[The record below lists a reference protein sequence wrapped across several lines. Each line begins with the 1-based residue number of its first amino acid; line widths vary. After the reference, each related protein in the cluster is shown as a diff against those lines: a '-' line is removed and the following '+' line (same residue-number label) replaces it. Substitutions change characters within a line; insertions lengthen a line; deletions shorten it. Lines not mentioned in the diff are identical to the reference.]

1 MITIASLELIAEL
14 DHVVAAGS
22 LERRGQILRRI
33 TSLFLSG
40 AARLSE
46 EHIELFDDVFIRL
59 MDCIDAP
66 TLAAFSA
73 MLSKQT
79 SMPRHTIR
87 RLAFDDDATVAAP
100 VLLKSAILAEADLAE
115 IAASR
120 GQGHLLAIAGR
131 KALGEVLTDILLARG
146 DSNVFR
152 ELANNG
158 SARLSAAGFRC
169 CFPPPSVTMT
179 SRNCW

>member
-59 MDCIDAP
+59 IDCIDAP
-66 TLAAFSA
+66 TLAAFST

-79 SMPRHTIR
+79 SAPRHTIR

-100 VLLKSAILAEADLAE
+100 VLLSCAKRSGQPPKTQLYGPIPKSAIRST
-115 IAASR
+115 IR
-120 GQGHLLAIAGR
+120 RQ
-131 KALGEVLTDILLARG
+131 
-146 DSNVFR
+146 N
-152 ELANNG
+152 
-158 SARLSAAGFRC
+158 
-169 CFPPPSVTMT
+169 PP
-179 SRNCW
+179 

>member
-59 MDCIDAP
+59 IDCIDAP
-66 TLAAFSA
+66 TLAAFGA

-79 SMPRHTIR
+79 SGTRSVASPSMMTQRSLR
-87 RLAFDDDATVAAP
+87 RCCSNRRPLPKPISPKSREAAGKDISSP
-100 VLLKSAILAEADLAE
+100 SP
-115 IAASR
+115 AAR
-120 GQGHLLAIAGR
+120 P
-131 KALGEVLTDILLARG
+131 
-146 DSNVFR
+146 
-152 ELANNG
+152 
-158 SARLSAAGFRC
+158 SARS
-169 CFPPPSVTMT
+169 
-179 SRNCW
+179 